1 MMYSKLKET
10 VALVYVTIR
19 DLFVNYVEVN
29 TLIPTELNEMIRDV
43 FGEKYVSEI
52 LDFIFIQALGVV
64 GVDIRRENLITTKDA
79 IRVKEVSDRAVIALQ
94 MIKSAKRYDIYSKPT
109 KGNSSKLELFKR
121 MITND

>member
-1 MMYSKLKET
+1 MYSKLKET

-29 TLIPTELNEMIRDV
+29 TIIPTELNEMIRDV

-109 KGNSSKLELFKR
+109 NGNSSKLELFKR